1 VVQRQALAA
10 AKKEV
15 SKMEANREVVT
26 RDRVIKVAKEFGEA
40 LANCEECRSVEQAEE
55 ALRRDL
61 RAKKL
66 LSDYQSLQ
74 LSVQRA
80 QMWGERVPK
89 DKSERLR
96 SIEAEM
102 NSNLLVGNLTN
113 AQKRLQET
121 LVALNNEISNL
132 LGIDF
137 ASNSSSGCC

>member
-1 VVQRQALAA
+1 METN
-10 AKKEV
+10 KEV
-15 SKMEANREVVT
+15 IT
-26 RDRVIKVAKEFGEA
+26 RDRMIKVAEEFGEA
-40 LANCEECRSVEQAEE
+40 LANCEECRSVEQADE
-55 ALRRDL
+55 ALRKDL

-74 LSVQRA
+74 LSVQKA

-89 DKSERLR
+89 DKLERLR

-102 NSNLLVGNLTN
+102 NSNLLIGNLMN

-121 LVALNNEISNL
+121 MVALNNEISNL

-137 ASNSSSGCC
+137 AANSSSGCC

>member
-1 VVQRQALAA
+1 
-10 AKKEV
+10 
-15 SKMEANREVVT
+15 MEANREVVT

>member
-1 VVQRQALAA
+1 MAQQQALAA

-15 SKMEANREVVT
+15 SVMEGNTEVVT
-26 RDRVIKVAKEFGEA
+26 RDTVIKVAKEFGEA
-40 LANCEECRSVEQAEE
+40 LANCEECRAVEQAEE

-66 LSDYQSLQ
+66 ISDYQSLQ

-89 DKSERLR
+89 DKLESLR

-102 NSNLLVGNLTN
+102 NSNSIIGNLMN

>member
-1 VVQRQALAA
+1 VVQRQALAP

-80 QMWGERVPK
+80 QMWEERVPK

-102 NSNLLVGNLTN
+102 NSNLLVENLTN

-121 LVALNNEISNL
+121 LVALNNEISNF

-137 ASNSSSGCC
+137 AANSSSVCC

>member
-1 VVQRQALAA
+1 
-10 AKKEV
+10 
-15 SKMEANREVVT
+15 MEANREVVT
-26 RDRVIKVAKEFGEA
+26 RDRVIKAAKEFGEA
-40 LANCEECRSVEQAEE
+40 LANCEECQAVEHAEE

-66 LSDYQSLQ
+66 ISDYQSLQ
-74 LSVQRA
+74 FSAQKA

-89 DKSERLR
+89 DKLESLR

-102 NSNLLVGNLTN
+102 NSNLIIGNLMN